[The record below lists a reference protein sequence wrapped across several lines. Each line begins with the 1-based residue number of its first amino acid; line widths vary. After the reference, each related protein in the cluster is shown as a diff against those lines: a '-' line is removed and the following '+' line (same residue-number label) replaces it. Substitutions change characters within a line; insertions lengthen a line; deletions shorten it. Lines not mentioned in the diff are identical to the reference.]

1 MKLLSNIQDYIGYYD
16 ELELAHKI
24 KSVGKKIGSQVIYYV
39 VIMALLIS
47 DSKIPLKVRLVFMA
61 ALGYLILPSDL
72 VADIIPAIGFTDDIA
87 FLTYA
92 INNAREYITPE
103 VKNRAKEKL
112 GNWICDHADDAEVVD
127 G

>member
-1 MKLLSNIQDYIGYYD
+1 MKLVSNIQQYIGYYD

-39 VIMALLIS
+39 VIMALLVS
-47 DSKIPLKVRLVFMA
+47 DNKIPLKVRLVFMA
-61 ALGYLILPSDL
+61 ALGYLILPADL

-112 GNWICDHADDAEVVD
+112 DRWMSDNADDVEIVD
-127 G
+127 A